1 MPRVPGTFN
10 YFLVL
15 EDTFSGYIEASPAK
29 LKWQLKGKAV
39 LRERIPRFG
48 LPGSPQS
55 DNGPAFVSPVT
66 KLITS
71 ALGMVSTLHSAWRP
85 QSWGKQRSNQTL
97 KWASAK
103 LGQEMQENCIN
114 LLLIALLCKQL
125 NPRNKLKCI

>member
-1 MPRVPGTFN
+1 MKHS
-10 YFLVL
+10 LL
-15 EDTFSGYIEASPAK
+15 

-39 LRERIPRFG
+39 LRERVPRFG

-125 NPRNKLKCI
+125 NPRNKLKWI